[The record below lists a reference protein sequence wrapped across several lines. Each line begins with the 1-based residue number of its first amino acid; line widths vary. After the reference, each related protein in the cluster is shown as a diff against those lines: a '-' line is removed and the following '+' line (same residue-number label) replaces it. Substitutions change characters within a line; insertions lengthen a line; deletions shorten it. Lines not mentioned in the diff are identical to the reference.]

1 KEFIFNEGDLVWVHL
16 RKERFPKER
25 KSKLMPR
32 VDGPFKVLKRINNN
46 AYSLDLQGKY
56 NVSNSFNVADLIPF
70 IADNTDLRSNP
81 SQPGGDDVI
90 MGSLGQGTKKQLE
103 PEEVLDHM
111 LDHQEDNA
119 IEYADAEPEE
129 VLDHTLDHQ
138 EDNVIEYTNAPRKY
152 STMQGAKEHEALG
165 TKEDMSLQVATGPMT
180 RSKTKLLN
188 QAIN

>member
-1 KEFIFNEGDLVWVHL
+1 FNEGDLVWVHL

-81 SQPGGDDVI
+81 SQLGEDDVI

-119 IEYADAEPEE
+119 IEYADAEP
-129 VLDHTLDHQ
+129 
-138 EDNVIEYTNAPRKY
+138 
-152 STMQGAKEHEALG
+152 
-165 TKEDMSLQVATGPMT
+165 
-180 RSKTKLLN
+180 
-188 QAIN
+188 